1 MSHRTAC
8 IAAVLASLL
17 VAAALAAE
25 DRLAVLELFGRKQ
38 CGNCQAA
45 GETLTTLQAQLG
57 ARAILLEYDYDAY
70 RSSLRVN
77 RFWQAAGS
85 AAYLPLV
92 MVGSGYRTSSGPVSY
107 ERVYQGLIDDEL
119 ARPPEAAVVAYFRRS
134 GDTLRV
140 YVRAVNTG
148 SEILSLRDQPTLWVV
163 AWERRPIGVSSAFV
177 RAALPLPLSAPL
189 APGGRAT
196 AVIDTPPLQ
205 GVDWSRM
212 ASLALFE
219 RWVGNTES
227 GHYDALQAAVALPAA
242 LAVTPRPLTLSA
254 GGSAALTLEGPHVL
268 TWTAT
273 SDVDWLQVEPSSGTL
288 PASPT
293 VSLAPGRGPVGAAA
307 GTLRIEATGDGMTFA
322 QSVQVAVQAAPPRS
336 AERRLRPS
344 GR

>member
-1 MSHRTAC
+1 MAHRTAC

-17 VAAALAAE
+17 VAAALAAG
-25 DRLAVLELFGRKQ
+25 DRLAVLELFGREE

-45 GETLTTLQAQLG
+45 GQALTTLQAQLG
-57 ARAILLEYDYDAY
+57 ARAVLLEYDYDAY
-70 RSSLRVN
+70 RSSLRVD

-92 MVGSGYRTSSGPVSY
+92 MVGSGYQTSSGPVAY
-107 ERVYQGLIDDEL
+107 ESVYAGLIDHEL
-119 ARPPEAAVVAYFRRS
+119 ARPPGAAVVAYSRRS
-134 GDTLRV
+134 GDALRV

-148 SEILSLRDQPTLWVV
+148 PETLSLRDQPTLWVV

-177 RAALPLPLSAPL
+177 RAALPVPLSEPL

-196 AVIDTPPLQ
+196 AVVDTPPLQ

-219 RWVGNTES
+219 RWVGDPGD
-227 GHYDALQAAVALPAA
+227 GHYDALQAAVALPAT
-242 LAVTPRPLTLSA
+242 LAVTPSRLTLSA
-254 GGSAALTLEGPHVL
+254 GGSAAITLEGPHVL

-273 SDVDWLQVEPSSGTL
+273 SDVDWLQVQPSSGTL

-322 QSVQVAVQAAPPRS
+322 RSVQVVVQPAQPRS
-336 AERRLRPS
+336 VERRLRPS